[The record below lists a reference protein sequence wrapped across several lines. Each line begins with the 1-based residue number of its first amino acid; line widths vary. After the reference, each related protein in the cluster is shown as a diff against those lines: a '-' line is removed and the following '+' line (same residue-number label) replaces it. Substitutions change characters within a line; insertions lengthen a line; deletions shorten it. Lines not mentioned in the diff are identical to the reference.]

1 MDYAWPPRLNFGS
14 QSRGNSGKLDRPAW
28 HE

>member
-14 QSRGNSGKLDRPAW
+14 KSRENSGKLDRPVW
-28 HE
+28 Q